1 MYKYTTDQTRYVITF
16 PFLVYLCINTIR
28 TFSHCSLNYVWDSTD
43 IMAWLKKQRTLER
56 GAVTFPSIPDFSIC
70 RHS

>member
-16 PFLVYLCINTIR
+16 PFSGIFMYKHYSDILSLFFKLRMGFYRYYGLVE
-28 TFSHCSLNYVWDSTD
+28 
-43 IMAWLKKQRTLER
+43 KKRTLHR